1 MCSVGIEL
9 LSTCPLIG
17 RDVPTTSVGED
28 LTAASRSVRWWDC
41 PVTASGNRN
50 PALPTGVGE
59 STPRNTEDIFT
70 MPKLKNLAALAAAV
84 EAGRRYA
91 RKNPDK
97 AGKYVDQAAAFV
109 DKQTKG
115 KYSGQI
121 DGVIGKV
128 KGAAGLPRS
137 PRPAQG
143 FETNAGYGQHEGYGR
158 TAPVAPPVTPT
169 TSTTPTTAP
178 PSPTPPVTTPPTA
191 ATVDPEGTGERHFPG
206 SKDV

>member
-1 MCSVGIEL
+1 
-9 LSTCPLIG
+9 
-17 RDVPTTSVGED
+17 
-28 LTAASRSVRWWDC
+28 
-41 PVTASGNRN
+41 
-50 PALPTGVGE
+50 
-59 STPRNTEDIFT
+59 

-121 DGVIGKV
+121 DGVAGKV
-128 KGAAGLPRS
+128 KTAAGVPQS
-137 PRPAQG
+137 PRTAQG
-143 FETNAGYGQHEGYGR
+143 FEANAGYGRHEGYGR

-169 TSTTPTTAP
+169 SSTGSTTPTTSS

-191 ATVDPEGTGERHFPG
+191 ATVDAEGTGERHFPG
-206 SKDV
+206 SKDA